1 MSPANQVA
9 FFSVRANKFAK
20 WKTGLILLIGKHNLL
35 QSSLTLTKNEVFN
48 QSSLFQAQASGAMDK
63 MADFMLANA
72 QHTSGSALTSAATG
86 LVSGLGYM
94 VSASSNTVSK
104 SGSNETGA
112 NSSATIMQVGVSD
125 DERMVMKVVV
135 IMVMVMMMVMM
146 VVMVMVMVMMVKMV
160 LVIVVMMVMMMVTMV
175 KMVLEMV
182 VMMMVMIMVMVTV
195 VMIVVNVMAMVITM
209 VQSILFAIMVLT
221 NTYFPSF
228 PG

>member
-135 IMVMVMMMVMM
+135 IMVMVMMV
-146 VVMVMVMVMMVKMV
+146 VMVMVMMVKMV

>member
-146 VVMVMVMVMMVKMV
+146 VVMVMVMMVKMV